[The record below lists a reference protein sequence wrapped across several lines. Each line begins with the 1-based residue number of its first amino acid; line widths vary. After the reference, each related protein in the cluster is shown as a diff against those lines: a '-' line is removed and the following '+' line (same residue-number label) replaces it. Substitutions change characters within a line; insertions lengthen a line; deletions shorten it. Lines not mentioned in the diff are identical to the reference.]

1 MWTKSQELGY
11 SAPTVLGLLS
21 MVHTSKA
28 EIINGIIRKETA
40 AYFNN
45 TWQCFESL
53 TSAVGASYR
62 EEWNALPEVSFHTDS
77 FACGTAVT
85 HV

>member
-21 MVHTSKA
+21 MVYTSKA

-40 AYFNN
+40 
-45 TWQCFESL
+45 T
-53 TSAVGASYR
+53 
-62 EEWNALPEVSFHTDS
+62 
-77 FACGTAVT
+77 
-85 HV
+85 

>member
-28 EIINGIIRKETA
+28 EIIRKETA
-40 AYFNN
+40 TYFNN